1 MAEYRITFNKVNFSA
16 QVNDL
21 LYFLA
26 DSSNIDAHLVNGDYT
41 DTTTTTYDQAYW
53 DNNLEIGTVV
63 QDEWAL
69 VSDLS
74 GNQTGPNT
82 HGMSIV
88 SGVLKRDNTNNGS
101 NSSARQKVDVINGVT
116 YTVSYDRKYTGG
128 TDTETN
134 IYIDFG
140 NGAKTLASSDETSGS
155 FVPVTDTFTA
165 AFTGEMFF
173 RIYFIGDM
181 EGEIDN
187 VTITPVPGFKAPV
200 LVGRIHSIV
209 DQVNFVALRVRD
221 EFNVADQNYEG
232 HVVPAN
238 STKLDGTAITSISV
252 PPGEI
257 ASYLTLIDQ
266 NNPSLGTKQ
275 VDVEYIPTFT
285 TNQNFPDLTLV
296 TNPFFMF
303 LKNEI
308 ANVSNVKGYYAK
320 AKMETSATNKVE
332 LFAVG
337 SEIALSSK

>member
-1 MAEYRITFNKVNFSA
+1 MAEYRITFDKVNFSA

-41 DTTTTTYDQAYW
+41 DTTTTTYDQTAW
-53 DNNLEIGTVV
+53 DTLGETGIVT

-69 VSDLS
+69 VAD
-74 GNQTGPNT
+74 GPVT
-82 HGMSIV
+82 QLGHGMSIDA
-88 SGVLKRDNTNNGS
+88 GVLKRDNSNQGT

-128 TDTETN
+128 TSTQTN
-134 IYIDFG
+134 IFMNFG
-140 NGAKTLASSDETSGS
+140 NGNQGLAISTENSGS
-155 FVPVTDTFTA
+155 FVTVTDTFTA

-173 RIYFIGDM
+173 RIYFIADM

-187 VTITPVPGFKAPV
+187 VTITPVAGFKAPV

-221 EFNVADQNYEG
+221 EFNVANQNYED
-232 HVVPAN
+232 HVVPAS
-238 STKLDGTAITSISV
+238 STQLDGVTAITTISV
-252 PPGEI
+252 PPGGTE
-257 ASYLTLIDQ
+257 SYLTLIDQ
-266 NNPSLGTKQ
+266 NNPLLGTKQ
-275 VDVEYIPTFT
+275 VDVEYIPTFE
-285 TNQNFPDLTLV
+285 TNPNFPDLTLV

-303 LKNEI
+303 LKNEL

>member
-1 MAEYRITFNKVNFSA
+1 MVEYRITFNKVNFSA

-41 DTTTTTYDQAYW
+41 DTTTTIYDQTAW
-53 DNNLEIGTVV
+53 DNNQEPGIVT
-63 QDEWAL
+63 QDEWTL
-69 VSDLS
+69 VADAFGDQL
-74 GNQTGPNT
+74 G
-82 HGMSIV
+82 HGISIDA
-88 SGVLKRDNTNNGS
+88 GVLKRDDTNNGS
-101 NSSARQKVDVINGVT
+101 NSSARQKVDIINGVT

-134 IYIDFG
+134 IYMNFG
-140 NGAKTLASSDETSGS
+140 NGDEALAVSTESTGS
-155 FVPVTDTFTA
+155 FVTVTDTFTA

-173 RIYFIGDM
+173 RIFFIGDM

-187 VTITPVPGFKAPV
+187 VAITPVAGFKAPV

-209 DQVNFVALRVRD
+209 DQGNFVALRVRD
-221 EFNVADQNYEG
+221 EFNVADQDYIETLPTG
-232 HVVPAN
+232 
-238 STKLDGTAITSISV
+238 STELDGVTAITTITIE
-252 PPGEI
+252 PGDEPQ
-257 ASYLTLIDQ
+257 SYI
-266 NNPSLGTKQ
+266 NPDGET
-275 VDVEYIPTFT
+275 VVVEYIPTFE
-285 TNQNFPDLTLV
+285 TNPNFPDLTLV

-303 LKNEI
+303 LKNEL

-337 SEIALSSK
+337 SEISLSSK

>member
-41 DTTTTTYDQAYW
+41 DTTTTIYDQAGW
-53 DNNLEIGTVV
+53 DNNQEPGIVT

-69 VSDLS
+69 VADAFGDQL
-74 GNQTGPNT
+74 G
-82 HGMSIV
+82 HGMSIDA
-88 SGVLKRDNTNNGS
+88 GVLKRDDTNNGS
-101 NSSARQKVDVINGVT
+101 NSSARQKVDIINGVT

-134 IYIDFG
+134 IYMNFG
-140 NGAKTLASSDETSGS
+140 NGDEALAVSTESTSS
-155 FVPVTDTFTA
+155 FVTVTDTFTA

-187 VTITPVPGFKAPV
+187 VTITPVAGFKAPV

-221 EFNVADQNYEG
+221 EFNVANQNYDD

-238 STKLDGTAITSISV
+238 STKLDGVTAITTISV
-252 PPGEI
+252 PPGGTE
-257 ASYLTLIDQ
+257 SYLTLINQ

-275 VDVEYIPTFT
+275 VDVEYIPTFE
-285 TNQNFPDLTLV
+285 TNSNFPDLTLV

-303 LKNEI
+303 LKNEL

>member
-1 MAEYRITFNKVNFSA
+1 MAEYRITFDKVNFSA

-41 DTTTTTYDQAYW
+41 DTTTTIYDQAGW
-53 DNNLEIGTVV
+53 DANSETGIVT
-63 QDEWAL
+63 QDEWTL
-69 VSDLS
+69 VADAS
-74 GNQTGPNT
+74 GDQLG
-82 HGMSIV
+82 HGMSIDA
-88 SGVLKRDNTNNGS
+88 GVLKRDNTNNGS

-116 YTVSYDRKYTGG
+116 YTVSYDRKYTAG
-128 TDTETN
+128 TSSQTN
-134 IYIDFG
+134 IFMNFG
-140 NGAKTLASSDETSGS
+140 TGNKQLADSTSTVNTFET
-155 FVPVTDTFTA
+155 VTDTFTA

-173 RIYFIGDM
+173 RIYFIDDM

-187 VTITPVPGFKAPV
+187 VTITPVAGFKAPV

-221 EFNVADQNYEG
+221 EFNVANQDYVETL
-232 HVVPAN
+232 PAG
-238 STKLDGTAITSISV
+238 STELDGVTAITTITIE
-252 PPGEI
+252 PGGEPQ
-257 ASYLTLIDQ
+257 SYI
-266 NNPSLGTKQ
+266 NPDDET
-275 VDVEYIPTFT
+275 VVVEYIPTFQ
-285 TNQNFPDLTLV
+285 TNPNFPDLTLV